1 MKSLRSVLI
10 ALAALLAFLCIGTF
24 VYSSYNKSNS
34 SEPDSPKN
42 ENQTTYAYSES
53 KNKPEEPSTKIIEQ
67 KAAEA
72 TTEQTTGQ
80 STTEHATTELTAE
93 QTTEQAATE
102 PATEPATEQATEP
115 VAEQTTEQA
124 AIEPAAE
131 NVQEPTQEQIAE
143 ATPNTPA
150 IDENNPIQSRIAAYS
165 DIIYEIIDIVNQERV
180 NNGLNPLIYN
190 ETLTQIATYRS
201 MEGANNNYFSH
212 TRPNGEDYSSL
223 YYEYNTDFCAFGENL
238 ARYQTS
244 AAHAMSA
251 WMASPGHRRNILYDY
266 DYIGVG
272 VAQDSEGRYYYT
284 QEFARDWLK

>member
-42 ENQTTYAYSES
+42 ENQTTYAYSEN
-53 KNKPEEPSTKIIEQ
+53 KNKPEEPSTKSVEQ
-67 KAAEA
+67 KS
-72 TTEQTTGQ
+72 TEQTIGQ
-80 STTEHATTELTAE
+80 ATTEHATTEPAE
-93 QTTEQAATE
+93 
-102 PATEPATEQATEP
+102 
-115 VAEQTTEQA
+115 EQTTEQA

-131 NVQEPTQEQIAE
+131 NIQEPTQEQIAE

-150 IDENNPIQSRIAAYS
+150 IDESNPIQSRIAAYS

>member
-42 ENQTTYAYSES
+42 ENQTTYAYSEN
-53 KNKPEEPSTKIIEQ
+53 KNKPEEPSTKSVEQ
-67 KAAEA
+67 KS
-72 TTEQTTGQ
+72 TEQTIGQ
-80 STTEHATTELTAE
+80 ATTEHATTEPAEE

-102 PATEPATEQATEP
+102 PATEQTTEQATEQATEP
-115 VAEQTTEQA
+115 AAEQATEQETT
-124 AIEPAAE
+124 EPAAE
-131 NVQEPTQEQIAE
+131 NIQEPTQEQIAE

-150 IDENNPIQSRIAAYS
+150 IDESNPIQSRIAAYY